1 MFRSH
6 RIFAVSFHH
15 RRRLFHKKA
24 VANSKVPHV
33 VIIRGIIRG
42 YDSHLAIPT
51 LDDSVEFYT
60 TYCSFLPTIRH
71 FSHLLLHQPILA
83 SGATTSQHIKGRG
96 FIWGTVRFFSTITYV
111 QFPRPVYCAVS
122 RIRTRDHVG

>member
-71 FSHLLLHQPILA
+71 FSHLLPHQPVLA
-83 SGATTSQHIKGRG
+83 SEASTSQHMGI
-96 FIWGTVRFFSTITYV
+96 VRFF
-111 QFPRPVYCAVS
+111 RLL
-122 RIRTRDHVG
+122 RIRAISPAREIRKHVLFRKSDSNLRPQE